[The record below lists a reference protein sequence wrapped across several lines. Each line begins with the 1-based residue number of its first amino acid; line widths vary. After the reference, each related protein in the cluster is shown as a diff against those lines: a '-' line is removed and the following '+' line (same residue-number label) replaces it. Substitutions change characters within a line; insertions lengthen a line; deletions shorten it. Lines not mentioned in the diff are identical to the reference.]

1 MGNKTLKWI
10 SENSNTFQKQLKI
23 FISIFSW
30 ETCSFWQQKT
40 LGDNL
45 WKSNLLV
52 AANIKGA
59 TNLLEP
65 VAWCLFECATPGF
78 STMSLEKTQ
87 PHAVVKQISVHSL
100 LPDAQDHPYLSSITT
115 PKAYLI
121 LSVPTR
127 IQDFCFL
134 PLWHFEFHIP
144 FLLHL
149 QTLGKPFCRQGEI
162 TEQMCTQFPA
172 AEEGRG

>member
-1 MGNKTLKWI
+1 MNIWK
-10 SENSNTFQKQLKI
+10 SNTFQKQLKI
-23 FISIFSW
+23 FINIFSW
-30 ETCSFWQQKT
+30 ETCSFWQRKT

-45 WKSNLLV
+45 RKSNLLV
-52 AANIKGA
+52 VANIKGA

-65 VAWCLFECATPGF
+65 VAWCLFERATGF
-78 STMSLEKTQ
+78 STMSPEKTQ

-127 IQDFCFL
+127 IQDFCFSVT
-134 PLWHFEFHIP
+134 LWVSHTFSPTFTNSGKT
-144 FLLHL
+144 FL
-149 QTLGKPFCRQGEI
+149 
-162 TEQMCTQFPA
+162 
-172 AEEGRG
+172 